1 MLFKS
6 KIDRLEQNQKNL
18 EAGIE
23 NQKSTIAYKNSKLE
37 AKVTKLQEKAFA
49 NRTRLEKYIE
59 NANLQI
65 EKNKKLILAEA
76 EYAKSLSAKYDNTK
90 TNANINLKEVLKSK
104 KVGR

>member
-6 KIDRLEQNQKNL
+6 KIDRLEQKQKEL
-18 EAGIE
+18 EASIE
-23 NQKSTIAYKNSKLE
+23 SEKSSIAYENSRIEAKIKKLE
-37 AKVTKLQEKAFA
+37 EKAFA
-49 NRTRLEKYIE
+49 NRTHLEKCIE
-59 NANLQI
+59 SKNLQI

-90 TNANINLKEVLKSK
+90 ANINLKEVLKNK

>member
-6 KIDRLEQNQKNL
+6 KIDRLEQKQKEL
-18 EAGIE
+18 EASIE
-23 NQKSTIAYKNSKLE
+23 SEKSSIAYENSRIEAKIKKLE
-37 AKVTKLQEKAFA
+37 EKAFA
-49 NRTRLEKYIE
+49 NRTHLEKFIE
-59 NANLQI
+59 SKNLQI

-90 TNANINLKEVLKSK
+90 ANINLKEVLKNK

>member
-6 KIDRLEQNQKNL
+6 KIDRLEQKQKEL
-18 EAGIE
+18 EASIE
-23 NQKSTIAYKNSKLE
+23 SEKSSVAYENSRIEAKIKKLE
-37 AKVTKLQEKAFA
+37 EKAFA
-49 NRTRLEKYIE
+49 NRTHLEKFIE
-59 NANLQI
+59 SKNLQI

-90 TNANINLKEVLKSK
+90 ANINLKEVLKNK

>member
-6 KIDRLEQNQKNL
+6 KIDRLEQKQKEL
-18 EAGIE
+18 EASIE
-23 NQKSTIAYKNSKLE
+23 SEKSIVAYENSRIEAKIKKLE
-37 AKVTKLQEKAFA
+37 EKAFA
-49 NRTRLEKYIE
+49 NRTHLEKFIE
-59 NANLQI
+59 SKNLQI

-90 TNANINLKEVLKSK
+90 ANINLKEVLKNK